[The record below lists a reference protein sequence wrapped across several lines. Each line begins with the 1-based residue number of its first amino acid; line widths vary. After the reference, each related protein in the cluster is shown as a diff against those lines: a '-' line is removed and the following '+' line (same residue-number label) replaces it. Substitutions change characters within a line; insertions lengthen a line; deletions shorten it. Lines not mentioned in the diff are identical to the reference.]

1 MANQFT
7 SQIHSLMKELCVP
20 MRNKGYDYIF
30 KAVEILLENPK
41 IRLSLTKAGGLYEQ
55 VATYYGVRNST
66 VERCIR
72 TCVEAV
78 YLVAPTETIK
88 KVLGGNFNDYTGKIT
103 NGDFLYALRNEVL
116 IRGGDAL

>member
-1 MANQFT
+1 MINRFT
-7 SQIHSLMKELCVP
+7 SQIYALMKELCVP

-41 IRLSLTKAGGLYEQ
+41 IRLPLTKAGGLYEQ
-55 VATYYGVRNST
+55 VATYYGVRNIT

-78 YLVAPTETIK
+78 YLVAPTETIQ
-88 KVLGGNFNDYTGKIT
+88 KVIGGNFNDYTGKIT

-116 IRGGDAL
+116 IRGGDYL

>member
-1 MANQFT
+1 MINRFT
-7 SQIHSLMKELCVP
+7 SQIHALMKELCVP

-55 VATYYGVRNST
+55 VATYYGVRNNT

-116 IRGGDAL
+116 IRGGGAL